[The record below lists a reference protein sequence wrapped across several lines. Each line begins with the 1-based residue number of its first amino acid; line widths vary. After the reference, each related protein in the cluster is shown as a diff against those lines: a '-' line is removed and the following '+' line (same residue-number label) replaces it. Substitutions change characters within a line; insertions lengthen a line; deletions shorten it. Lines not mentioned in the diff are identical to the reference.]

1 MDTATLD
8 EAGSSEPREF
18 MQSGHWL
25 PALRPDTIDEF
36 KDESKAP
43 EQSSGNVDSDLF
55 ASTSMTVIPPTPIS
69 RQNGDVGFSTE
80 DTFTES
86 TIQDKPVTGVTGAAM
101 ANGHGTHATW
111 TSQPAGGGLGS
122 DELPSDDDN
131 ERLDPAWGIKRLDS
145 AHILDQV
152 HRSTT
157 FPEFVSPATA
167 TEEPVTDLTQNGIDF
182 ETVNGTTEAGQAT
195 RQESA
200 ATEPQSLSWMND
212 NHDGTRDPQSW
223 TIPPQGEAVDE
234 EAMRYEEGVP
244 LIQADETSPADRVA
258 PEERSRQNPFE
269 AAQDDEESTF
279 FSNINGASA
288 DTLQTPSLDRKSTA
302 QVLDSLDL
310 PDDHA
315 QESPP
320 IPVAAET
327 SFFDDLAVGAASN
340 EDNKLP
346 VIPETEDVDAMW
358 AAALGD
364 EEFLVEDADDLL
376 PDSEPGSPSSF
387 IASLQESSTIPNI
400 PATQPTPYTV
410 SQQQLPAQRQSSA
423 NPYAP
428 HQPST
433 SDMLQLSPEA
443 PTTHNTV
450 GLPRPELAPMGSFQA
465 HLQQEPQSQN
475 VKSYVDQ
482 ARDGYKSPYDLPLE
496 LSKSRK
502 RAHVPQPVQT
512 TRSVAPPPRSSSLS
526 EKPLQSPFHPNMPP
540 GSGSGVVP
548 PPAPSPAM
556 PPRSVSAF
564 TPSKTETPT
573 SGSSSSFFEE
583 LPLAS
588 RPRHTGRH
596 TPQHSVVAP
605 PPPLPAQSP
614 PIAPPPPPQ
623 QQTSPPGPSDPYSQY
638 QLRPPERLD
647 PYANVPL
654 QPPPVPAATTAR
666 YSPAPVTST
675 LGPRPG
681 PSPRYSPAP
690 PPQTA
695 TATAARYA
703 AQPTPP
709 PAPHQSTA
717 AMPNKPSS
725 QHPHATPAILPFQP
739 RTSSP
744 LAYHKSSVDENVDGT
759 PASVMQI
766 SPPPAHANQF
776 SPPGAT
782 APYPITSPDRGG
794 MADSHQASATRRPN
808 GEQLPPPRRSQT
820 QSPSKQRPQGAF
832 PVYSSDIINRP
843 ASAYGQPLPSRTV
856 APLEPVPPA
865 RPSVRARGLAPETE
879 FVRPQDDTQFDPL
892 ERWKGAP
899 LFRFGFG
906 GTVIS
911 TFPKLVP
918 RYATGAPRPQI
929 KPTAGAVSIHNA
941 KDMIPLAELWNQF
954 PGPLRSKSKKK
965 DVLSW
970 MTNYINGME
979 VNPPHIVHA
988 PSHDDPATRYHEKV
1002 LLWKIVRTLVEY
1014 DGSLD
1019 GSALKAINL
1028 LLSPEV
1034 HNVDLS
1040 SPIQYRDGEQVSGIY
1055 RPPGANVRPDS
1066 VDPMAVETLRKR
1078 LLGGDRQAAV
1088 FHAMDNRLWSHAL
1101 IIASTMDRSVWSQ
1114 VVREFVRQEVKT
1126 TGENTES
1133 LSALYE
1139 IFGGNLEESIDELVP
1154 PSARAGLQ
1162 MVSKVDM
1169 GGPTKNALDG
1179 LNRWKETLSLVL
1191 NNRCQGDHQALAVLG
1206 RLLEDY
1212 NRIEAAHICYL
1223 FSRNPQRPV
1232 LFGGLDEE
1240 HAAIVLLGANHKAQ
1254 PFDFGRDQD
1263 AILLT
1268 EIYEFATSILAAG
1281 ASLSFM
1287 PHLSVFKLQRA
1298 ANMAES
1304 GMRLE
1309 AQSYC
1314 DAIASTFKSSTK
1326 MSAYYHPLF
1335 LSELD
1340 DLSNRLKQTPI
1351 QGSSSWIGKPSLEKV
1366 GGSMWNKFSS
1376 FVAGDDSDAESKGS
1390 GKDAVD
1396 AGPFANIAGTP
1407 SISRTAS
1414 QSDMHG
1420 SYPQSVPTT
1429 VAGSRY
1435 APNGIQSA
1443 RSSAELTRGRPSLD
1457 SQRSPPSTSHSQN
1470 NHQFEP
1476 MNMFQHIQASPV
1488 ANPYQAFATAS
1499 PPTSFPQSPPR
1510 SSYMPNTSAQSAAA
1524 NMTPMRPN
1532 TYAPTPPAEDVIR
1545 QSYGYTPEPAAVS
1558 QIPEEPASYSGY
1570 EPPQPGDSETPQR
1583 DDGGGMGF
1591 EAPSQSYGYE
1601 PPTGTGYVPYV
1612 PEPDS
1617 PDEAPNEVRSKKKSF
1632 MDDDDDDFPR
1642 ISHQPQ
1648 DTESKS
1654 SLEDETARK
1663 RANDAAAEAAFRAA
1677 AEADAAREKEKKESK
1692 RSSSWFGGWLGGKKT
1707 ESLDDAPSK
1716 GADQK
1721 VYRANLGE
1729 SKMKLYYDKELG
1741 KWVNPDNPD
1750 AAKKTATPP
1759 PPRMGG
1765 TPAPPMSS
1773 GGPPRPPMASTPPTS
1788 HPNTPGLGMG
1798 PPSAPSSRAGTPA
1811 EGAGA
1816 SARPPVHIGVS
1827 GPPSATSTP
1836 PIGHPTTP
1844 GLAPPPRPAT
1854 AMSNASSIDDL
1865 IGPATGRKS
1874 AKPGKKG
1881 PKSGRYVDVMAQ

>member
-1 MDTATLD
+1 MATAIHSEEGSREPP
-8 EAGSSEPREF
+8 EA

-25 PALRPDTIDEF
+25 PSLRPDTIDEF
-36 KDESKAP
+36 HDDPKP
-43 EQSSGNVDSDLF
+43 VDSNLNGD
-55 ASTSMTVIPPTPIS
+55 ASMTVIPPTPIF
-69 RQNGDVGFSTE
+69 QHNGDVGLSTE
-80 DTFTES
+80 DTFAQPH
-86 TIQDKPVTGVTGAAM
+86 IQDKPATGAAL
-101 ANGHGTHATW
+101 ANGPGTHTTW
-111 TSQPAGGGLGS
+111 SSQPSGGSHGS

-145 AHILDQV
+145 THILDQV

-157 FPEFVSPATA
+157 FPEFHSSETTNPQPEVDPAKN
-167 TEEPVTDLTQNGIDF
+167 EKNELEP
-182 ETVNGTTEAGQAT
+182 ETVNGTTEAGGMAQ
-195 RQESA
+195 QENGDLR
-200 ATEPQSLSWMND
+200 PQNVTWMD
-212 NHDGTRDPQSW
+212 DDHEGTRDTQSW
-223 TIPPQGEAVDE
+223 TIPAQGEPKDE
-234 EAMRYEEGVP
+234 EALRFEEGVP
-244 LIQADETSPADRVA
+244 LIQGGEPTPAHHEA
-258 PEERSRQNPFE
+258 WNQGSRQSPFE
-269 AAQDDEESTF
+269 AAQGDEESTF
-279 FSNINGASA
+279 FSNINGSPGPASQSPA
-288 DTLQTPSLDRKSTA
+288 LDRKSTI
-302 QVLDSLDL
+302 QVLDALNLSDRDI
-310 PDDHA
+310 P
-315 QESPP
+315 ESPP
-320 IPVAAET
+320 VSATAPAPAET
-327 SFFDDLAVGAASN
+327 SFFDELAAGTAS
-340 EDNKLP
+340 DAKNKIP

-376 PDSEPGSPSSF
+376 PDSEPDSPSSF
-387 IASLQESSTIPNI
+387 IASLQESSSVPGGT
-400 PATQPTPYTV
+400 AKQPKPSTL
-410 SQQQLPAQRQSSA
+410 SQQQVQPPTQSSI
-423 NPYAP
+423 NPYTP

-433 SDMLQLSPEA
+433 SDMLQLSPTA
-443 PTTHNTV
+443 PTTHNNV
-450 GLPRPELAPMGSFQA
+450 GLSRPELVPMGSSQA
-465 HLQQEPQSQN
+465 HLQQEPHPQS
-475 VKSYVDQ
+475 VKSFVDQ
-482 ARDGYKSPYDLPLE
+482 AKDGYKSPYDLPLE

-502 RAHVPQPVQT
+502 RAHVPHPVQIA
-512 TRSVAPPPRSSSLS
+512 RSVAPPPRSSSLS
-526 EKPLQSPFHPNMPP
+526 EKPLQSPFHPNVSTMA
-540 GSGSGVVP
+540 GSTIMP
-548 PPAPSPAM
+548 PPASSPAM

-564 TPSKTETPT
+564 AASKTEPST

-596 TPQHSVVAP
+596 TPQHTMVAP

-614 PIAPPPPPQ
+614 PVAPPPPQ
-623 QQTSPPGPSDPYSQY
+623 QQLSPPGPSDPYSQY

-654 QPPPVPAATTAR
+654 QPPPVPPATTTR
-666 YSPAPVTST
+666 YSPAPVPSN

-690 PPQTA
+690 PTHTA
-695 TATAARYA
+695 AANAARYA

-709 PAPHQSTA
+709 APSHSATA
-717 AMPNKPSS
+717 VPTQTTS
-725 QHPHATPAILPFQP
+725 QHPHPGPTILPFQP

-744 LAYHKSSVDENVDGT
+744 LAYHKSSVDENVNGM
-759 PASVMQI
+759 PASIMQ
-766 SPPPAHANQF
+766 SPGHSAPVNQL
-776 SPPGAT
+776 SPPGT
-782 APYPITSPDRGG
+782 SAPYSTTSPDRGG
-794 MADSHQASATRRPN
+794 LVDSHLISATKRPN
-808 GEQLPPPRRSQT
+808 VEQLPPPRRSQT
-820 QSPSKQRPQGAF
+820 QSPSKQRSQGAF
-832 PVYSSDIINRP
+832 PSYQTDFINRP
-843 ASAYGQPLPSRTV
+843 ASAYGQPPPSRTV
-856 APLEPVPPA
+856 APLEAVPPA
-865 RPSVRARGLAPETE
+865 RPSVQARGLVPELE

-918 RYATGAPRPQI
+918 RYATGALRPQI
-929 KPTAGAVSIHNA
+929 KPTAGAVAVQNA
-941 KDMIPLAELWNQF
+941 KDIFPLAEFWSQF

-979 VNPPHIVHA
+979 MNVPNFLHTQ
-988 PSHDDPATRYHEKV
+988 SHDDPARRHHEKV
-1002 LLWKIVRTLVEY
+1002 LLWKIIRALVEH

-1019 GSALKAINL
+1019 GPALKAINL

-1040 SPIQYRDGEQVSGIY
+1040 SPIQYREGEPSSGIY

-1088 FHAMDNRLWSHAL
+1088 FHAMDSRLWSHAL

-1126 TGENTES
+1126 TGVNTES

-1162 MVSKVDM
+1162 MVSKVDT
-1169 GGPTKNALDG
+1169 GGPAKNALDG

-1191 NNRCQGDHQALAVLG
+1191 NNRCQGDYQALAVLG

-1212 NRIEAAHICYL
+1212 NRIEAAHVCYL
-1223 FSRNPQRPV
+1223 FSRNPQRPA

-1240 HAAIVLLGANHKAQ
+1240 HAAIVLLGANHKAL

-1268 EIYEFATSILAAG
+1268 EIYEFATSILASG

-1298 ANMAES
+1298 TTMAEA
-1304 GMRLE
+1304 GLRAE

-1326 MSAYYHPLF
+1326 MSTYYHSLF

-1351 QGSSSWIGKPSLEKV
+1351 QGSSSWIAKPSLEKV

-1376 FVAGDDSDAESKGS
+1376 FVAGEDSDAESKGS
-1390 GKDAVD
+1390 GKDAVE

-1435 APNGIQSA
+1435 APNSMQSA
-1443 RSSAELTRGRPSLD
+1443 RSSAEITRGRPSLD
-1457 SQRSPPSTSHSQN
+1457 SQRSPPSTSHSQH
-1470 NHQFEP
+1470 NHQYES
-1476 MNMFQHIQASPV
+1476 MNMFQHTQGPPA
-1488 ANPYQAFATAS
+1488 ANPFQAFATAS

-1510 SSYMPNTSAQSAAA
+1510 TSYMPNNIGQSAPS
-1524 NMTPMRPN
+1524 NSSPMRPN
-1532 TYAPTPPAEDVIR
+1532 TYAPTPPAEDLIR
-1545 QSYGYTPEPAAVS
+1545 QSYGYTPEQATGS
-1558 QIPEEPASYSGY
+1558 HIPEETISYGGY
-1570 EPPQPGDSETPQR
+1570 EPPKPGDLETPQQ
-1583 DDGGGMGF
+1583 DEGADLGF
-1591 EAPSQSYGYE
+1591 DAPTQSYGYV
-1601 PPTGTGYVPYV
+1601 PPNGAGYVPYV

-1617 PDEAPNEVRSKKKSF
+1617 PEEETNEANPKKKSF

-1648 DTESKS
+1648 DSASKAS
-1654 SLEDETARK
+1654 VDDDETARK
-1663 RANDAAAEAAFRAA
+1663 RANDAAADAAFRAA

-1707 ESLDDAPSK
+1707 DSLDAGPTK
-1716 GADQK
+1716 GGEHK

-1729 SKMKLYYDKELG
+1729 SKMKLYFDKELG

-1773 GGPPRPPMASTPPTS
+1773 GGPPRPPMGSAPPTS
-1788 HPNTPGLGMG
+1788 HPSIPGLGIG
-1798 PPSAPSSRAGTPA
+1798 PPSAPPSRAATPA
-1811 EGAGA
+1811 DGAGV
-1816 SARPPVHIGVS
+1816 SARPSPQIGVS

-1874 AKPGKKG
+1874 TKPGKKG
-1881 PKSGRYVDVMAQ
+1881 AKAGRYVDVMAQ